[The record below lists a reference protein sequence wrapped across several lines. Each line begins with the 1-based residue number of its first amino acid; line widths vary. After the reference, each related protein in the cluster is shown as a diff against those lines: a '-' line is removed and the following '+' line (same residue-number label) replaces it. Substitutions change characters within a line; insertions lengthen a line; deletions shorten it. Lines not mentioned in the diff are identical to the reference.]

1 MKQKATNIIDADV
14 MSSLQGVMPSA
25 IATCSADGVP
35 NISCISQVYY
45 VDATHV
51 AISNQFFNKTIRNIG
66 ENPMICAI
74 ITCPESYIMRKLM
87 LRFVESQTSGEVF
100 DKMKL
105 QLEIIASMQKKSD
118 VFCLRAA
125 AVCELISIETLQ

>member
-1 MKQKATNIIDADV
+1 MKKLPNIIDEDV
-14 MSSLQGVMPSA
+14 MPSLQGAIPSA

-35 NISCISQVYY
+35 NITCISQVYY
-45 VDATHV
+45 VDSTHV

-74 ITCPESYIMRKLM
+74 ITCPDSYKMRKLI
-87 LRFVESQTSGEVF
+87 LRYVESQTSGGLF

-105 QLEIIASMQKKSD
+105 QLDVIASMQRKSNI
-118 VFCLRAA
+118 FSLRAA
-125 AVCELISIETLQ
+125 AICELMAIETLE